1 MKIDKVVFSSSELF
15 APFWNVQAKVWRE
28 LGIEPVCLLWGKIEN
43 TDMDPSLGEIIE
55 MEFNP
60 DLFESFQ
67 ITWSKFYHTLSEP
80 DTTWIIGD
88 MDQIP
93 LRRSRFI
100 DDISDLPDEC
110 YTHLAFAEIPFRGQ
124 HIFKQI
130 ASRNQHLDLTIENV
144 FCALGGFYDGGMDLP
159 AYYHVAKGSVFN
171 KALGL
176 DEKTFDEQVKY
187 VTESKLFGLGPLHD
201 RNDHHPSWDSVKH
214 SYNIPVPEEE
224 LYVWVAD
231 ENYSSHRIWNAHKTG
246 KIKFIPKVSYEN
258 ADVRLGRHRMSP
270 DGQYVPST
278 HYSKVTDG
286 HYVDVHCARP
296 YDQQEKALIQLLE
309 AAWPNVKF

>member
-28 LGIEPVCLLWGKIEN
+28 MGIEPVCLLWGKIEN

-60 DLFESFQ
+60 NLFESFQ

-80 DTTWIIGD
+80 DTTWITGD

-93 LRRSRFI
+93 LRRSRFV
-100 DDISDLPDEC
+100 DDLVDLPDDC
-110 YTHLAFAEIPFRGQ
+110 YTHLAYAEIPFRTQ
-124 HIFKQI
+124 HVFRSI
-130 ASRNQHLDLTIENV
+130 ASNNQHLALTIENV

-187 VTESKLFGLGPLHD
+187 VTESKLFEFSFTN
-201 RNDHHPSWDSVKH
+201 RNDAIYTKSELLVDDEGRPQQLPWEDWRDG
-214 SYNIPVPEEE
+214 EE
-224 LYVWVAD
+224 LLTSGWMRATSPAGDAD
-231 ENYSSHRIWNAHKTG
+231 FEGVVGWSD
-246 KIKFIPKVSYEN
+246 E
-258 ADVRLGRHRMSP
+258 LGFGTRAP
-270 DGQYVPST
+270 EP
-278 HYSKVTDG
+278 
-286 HYVDVHCARP
+286 
-296 YDQQEKALIQLLE
+296 QQGERDS
-309 AAWPNVKF
+309 